1 MSFWQN
7 LRDQLLNLWN
17 RWTLSQ
23 RIGFSAATVACIAAV
38 VGTMVWATQPEYV
51 VIARNR
57 EPEQIFEIAGILDTE
72 KIPYEINVSST
83 AISVPTTQVNDAHF
97 ALKDMLHPEEVSQ
110 AKSSGFPMFQS
121 PRAEEDQRLRDLEA
135 RVQRNI
141 KNITGIENASVS
153 ISSPEKSP
161 FTTESAPV
169 TAAVLVKMK
178 SGVKLSKQ
186 IASNVIRLVAK
197 SVPDLKQEDVI
208 VTVADGQQFDLQ
220 ASSNSELEEQIRI
233 RRDIED
239 ELQMKAQS
247 VIDAIAGVRSKI
259 TVTAD
264 VEFTKQKSTVTK
276 YDPDNRGILSEISEI
291 RQSKNGTPQPLGP
304 AGTASNVA
312 PAANPASGGFGDMK
326 ESTTNNTYAPGTEE
340 QTLEKY
346 IGDIRKLSVS
356 AIVDITD
363 ASKDAAAAGTTP
375 GSPAASTLDETTIE
389 DLIRGAIGEG
399 SLKEDEIF
407 VHIDRVAPEDAL
419 TPTAAPVAFE
429 QWMPIAQYV
438 SLGLAA
444 LIAFVMGLMMIKR
457 MKPIVIKETVGP
469 GIPLADARR
478 LASVSEQA
486 KAHPELVASI
496 LSAWLNEQ
504 ETEEPAGK
512 TPPPTAPTPETPRG
526 NRGASVP
533 KSATTAAGLG
543 KSQERRA
550 A

>member
-121 PRAEEDQRLRDLEA
+121 PRAEEDQRLRELEA
-135 RVQRNI
+135 RVQRAI
-141 KNITGIENASVS
+141 KNINGIENASVN
-153 ISSPEKSP
+153 ISTPEKSP
-161 FTTESAPV
+161 FTEESDPV
-169 TAAVLVKMK
+169 TAAVLVTMK

-197 SVPDLKQEDVI
+197 SVPGLKPEDI
-208 VTVADGQQFDLQ
+208 VVTDSEGRQFDLQ
-220 ASSNSELEEQIRI
+220 AGFNSQLEENLKIKREIEHELE
-233 RRDIED
+233 
-239 ELQMKAQS
+239 LKAQS
-247 VIDAIAGVRSKI
+247 VVSRLAGVRSQI

-264 VEFTKQKSTVTK
+264 IDFLRKSEEIRNFDDKNSGTIKQKS
-276 YDPDNRGILSEISEI
+276 DS
-291 RQSKNGTPQPLGP
+291 
-304 AGTASNVA
+304 
-312 PAANPASGGFGDMK
+312 
-326 ESTTNNTYAPGTEE
+326 E
-340 QTLEKY
+340 QTK
-346 IGDIRKLSVS
+346 
-356 AIVDITD
+356 
-363 ASKDAAAAGTTP
+363 
-375 GSPAASTLDETTIE
+375 GSPAQPSGITGVAANATPPANTPSNSSGDRKRTQTETEFVPSERNQKIEDHGGKILSISVAALVDLGDAADPTGGPGSTSAIDETAIE
-389 DLIRGAIGEG
+389 DLIRGAVGKGSEG
-399 SLKEDEIF
+399 KDEINI
-407 VHIDRVAPEDAL
+407 VIGRIAPSEDNL
-419 TPTAAPVAFE
+419 TPTTAPVAFE

-504 ETEEPAGK
+504 ETEETAGK
-512 TPPPTAPTPETPRG
+512 TPPPAAPTPETPRG

-533 KSATTAAGLG
+533 KSATTASGLG
-543 KSQERRA
+543 TSQERRA

>member
-121 PRAEEDQRLRDLEA
+121 PRAEEDQRLRELEA
-135 RVQRNI
+135 RVRQTI

-161 FTTESAPV
+161 FTEESDPV
-169 TAAVLVKMK
+169 TAAVLVTMK

-197 SVPDLKQEDVI
+197 SVPGLKPEDI
-208 VTVADGQQFDLQ
+208 VVTDSEGRQFDLQ
-220 ASSNSELEEQIRI
+220 AGFNSQLEENLKIKREIEHELE
-233 RRDIED
+233 
-239 ELQMKAQS
+239 LKAQS
-247 VIDAIAGVRSKI
+247 VVSRLAGVRSQI

-264 VEFTKQKSTVTK
+264 IDFLRKS
-276 YDPDNRGILSEISEI
+276 EEI
-291 RQSKNGTPQPLGP
+291 RNFDDKNSGTIKLK
-304 AGTASNVA
+304 SD
-312 PAANPASGGFGDMK
+312 S
-326 ESTTNNTYAPGTEE
+326 E
-340 QTLEKY
+340 QTK
-346 IGDIRKLSVS
+346 
-356 AIVDITD
+356 
-363 ASKDAAAAGTTP
+363 
-375 GSPAASTLDETTIE
+375 GSPAQPSGIAGVAANATPPANTPSNSSGDRKRTQTETEFVPSERNQKIEDHGGKILSISVAALVDLGDAADPTGGPGSTSAIDETAIE
-389 DLIRGAIGEG
+389 DLIRGAVGKGSEG
-399 SLKEDEIF
+399 KDEINI
-407 VHIDRVAPEDAL
+407 VIGKIAPFEDNL
-419 TPTAAPVAFE
+419 TPTTAPVAFE

-504 ETEEPAGK
+504 ETEETAGK
-512 TPPPTAPTPETPRG
+512 TPPPAVPTPETPRG

-533 KSATTAAGLG
+533 KSATTASGLG
-543 KSQERRA
+543 TSQERRA